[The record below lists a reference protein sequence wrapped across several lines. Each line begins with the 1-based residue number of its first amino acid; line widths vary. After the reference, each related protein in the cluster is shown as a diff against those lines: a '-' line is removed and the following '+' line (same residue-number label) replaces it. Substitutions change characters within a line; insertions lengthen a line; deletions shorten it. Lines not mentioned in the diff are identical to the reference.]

1 MFMVWTIYS
10 FPRFSIIEEKKEVR
24 RSIIIRSDPNISLEQ
39 TVLRD
44 KEIVS
49 MASWLFKNILK
60 NFSNFFYSRYSD
72 LNFFCS

>member
-60 NFSNFFYSRYSD
+60 NFSNFFIVD
-72 LNFFCS
+72 IVI